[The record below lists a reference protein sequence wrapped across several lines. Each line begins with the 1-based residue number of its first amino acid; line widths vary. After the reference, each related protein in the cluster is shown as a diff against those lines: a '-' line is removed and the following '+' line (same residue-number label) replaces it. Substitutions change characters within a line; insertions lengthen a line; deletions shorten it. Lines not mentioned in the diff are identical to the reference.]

1 MSEVHVFKS
10 WVPNWAIIAIIFF
23 CMLHSMVLLGVY
35 TSNVTYAASFLDV
48 EVEDLQFSMC
58 VTYGT
63 FLATFL
69 IESRFFKFFPTKKYL
84 LVIYSLAA
92 ITFILTAY
100 TENFSLFI
108 MLRMAEGVLMA
119 LPILP
124 LRQFLI
130 ARFKSKNAVI
140 ITFSLNF
147 GALMLASPFIMNI
160 AVWLLENYDWNYM
173 AYGSAFF
180 QIVCVA
186 LVMITFNNNRFH
198 KKIPL
203 FQIDWSSFILVLTAI
218 LCGSYFMVYG
228 QKKYWFESSKIV
240 AALIVAL
247 ITGGFFIS
255 RQMLVKRPTFD
266 MRVFRYANLR
276 TGLLLSVVFY
286 IARSTL
292 NICHSTMAVVWNW
305 EPSRVANVQYLNLAG
320 NIIGMILTGFFLA
333 KSVSSRYIFII
344 GFSLLALFHFWF
356 TFLFVTDATLSD
368 IAIPYMLQGVAVG
381 VIFVPLVLF
390 TVSAVPTHF
399 APFAGIV
406 GVAGRFWGS
415 IMGFAMIQ
423 NTGLFLQSTHFTKFR
438 QFVLPESPET
448 QIRVEQITRSFMSKG
463 YSMDDSNKLAMK
475 QIISSV
481 SKQSVLLSN
490 MEIFTIFGYLML
502 TVVVF
507 LMLNQHL
514 RQIFDIFKNRVWWN

>member
-1 MSEVHVFKS
+1 V
-10 WVPNWAIIAIIFF
+10 
-23 CMLHSMVLLGVY
+23 
-35 TSNVTYAASFLDV
+35 
-48 EVEDLQFSMC
+48 
-58 VTYGT
+58 
-63 FLATFL
+63 
-69 IESRFFKFFPTKKYL
+69 
-84 LVIYSLAA
+84 
-92 ITFILTAY
+92 
-100 TENFSLFI
+100 
-108 MLRMAEGVLMA
+108 
-119 LPILP
+119 
-124 LRQFLI
+124 
-130 ARFKSKNAVI
+130 
-140 ITFSLNF
+140 
-147 GALMLASPFIMNI
+147 
-160 AVWLLENYDWNYM
+160 
-173 AYGSAFF
+173 
-180 QIVCVA
+180 
-186 LVMITFNNNRFH
+186 
-198 KKIPL
+198 
-203 FQIDWSSFILVLTAI
+203 
-218 LCGSYFMVYG
+218 VYG
-228 QKKYWFESSKIV
+228 QKKYWFESPQIV

-247 ITGGFFIS
+247 ITGGFFIA

-305 EPSRVANVQYLNLAG
+305 EPSRVAHVQYLNLTG
-320 NIIGMILTGFFLA
+320 NIIGMILTGLFLA

-356 TFLFVTDATLSD
+356 TFLFVPDSSLSD

-381 VIFVPLVLF
+381 IIFVPLVLF

-423 NTGLFLQSTHFTKFR
+423 NAGLFLQSTHFAKFR

-448 QIRVEQITRSFMSKG
+448 QSGVEQITKIFRAKG

-481 SKQSVLLSN
+481 SKQSILLSN
-490 MEIFTIFGYLML
+490 MEIFTVTGYLMVI
-502 TVVVF
+502 VVVF
-507 LMLNQHL
+507 LLLNQHL
-514 RQIFDIFKNRVWWN
+514 RQTFDLFKNRIWGN